1 MNRNTIARFVLA
13 SGLVVFCA
21 VMRILPHPWNLTPV
35 GATALFS
42 GACFDRRRWAFAV
55 PLAAMF
61 LSDAVIG
68 FHALMPVVYAAFAII
83 VVMGM
88 ALRSRRSSPA
98 AVAAGAVS
106 AATFFF
112 IVTNFAV
119 WAMGTTYPK
128 TLAGLAGCYI
138 AAIPFYGTNLM
149 GDVLYSALLFGTFV
163 WAERRIPMLAA
174 SR

>member
-1 MNRNTIARFVLA
+1 MNRNTIARLAFA
-13 SGLVVFCA
+13 SGLVLLCA

-35 GATALFS
+35 GAASLFS
-42 GACFDRRRWAFAV
+42 GACFDRRRWALSV

-98 AVAAGAVS
+98 AVAIGAVS

-112 IVTNFAV
+112 VVTNFAV
-119 WAMGTTYPK
+119 WAIGSTYPM
-128 TLAGLAGCYI
+128 TLAGLVACYI
-138 AAIPFYGTNLM
+138 AAIPFYGTNLI

-163 WAERRIPMLAA
+163 WAERRVPMLAA
-174 SR
+174 WP